1 MRSLRSNLLAFAIL
15 ATLIP
20 TVGLGLMSFVGYQ
33 EVINRSV
40 DQELR
45 ALARDASAEL
55 ALWTRERAHDVR
67 AVATAY
73 TLADGLDPAPARGS
87 APRVGA
93 ADLALYLASVQ
104 RRLGAVLELVLYDGT
119 GNPVAT
125 STSEP
130 SRAPAAI
137 AAQGVLQANGSVT
150 SPPRFDEARGTS
162 TLGLSVPVLSL
173 RNEVV
178 GAVFAL
184 VDLRAVEPRLAD
196 TVSGTPA
203 EVLVLALDGTLLAAS
218 PRAVD
223 VRGSMDPDT
232 VTRLRGQ
239 AGMPVEFDDGR
250 GRAMLGVAAPP
261 TALPVVVIAQRERA
275 EVFGAWLDHVKA
287 YVALA
292 AGLMALVA
300 AVAYWMGRS
309 IATPL
314 VEMRAA
320 AQRVARGDLS
330 VTLHDSAKDEIGQL
344 SRAFDAMTDRLRASH
359 ADVES
364 ANEALRA
371 SNAELTRLA
380 TTDSLTGLANR
391 KVMDEALAA
400 RVERF
405 RLERA
410 PFALV
415 MVAIDNLEAINA
427 DYGLPE
433 GDDVLV
439 KVAALLRQSVP
450 PPGIVGRYA
459 GERFLAIVD
468 GLPFDAVM
476 DVAEHVRTLVEAP
489 DFGDAKHA
497 IVTTVSLGIA
507 QSRDGDADAASVLFR
522 ADHALHEARRSGGNR
537 VQSAM

>member
-1 MRSLRSNLLAFAIL
+1 
-15 ATLIP
+15 
-20 TVGLGLMSFVGYQ
+20 
-33 EVINRSV
+33 
-40 DQELR
+40 
-45 ALARDASAEL
+45 
-55 ALWTRERAHDVR
+55 
-67 AVATAY
+67 
-73 TLADGLDPAPARGS
+73 
-87 APRVGA
+87 
-93 ADLALYLASVQ
+93 
-104 RRLGAVLELVLYDGT
+104 
-119 GNPVAT
+119 
-125 STSEP
+125 
-130 SRAPAAI
+130 
-137 AAQGVLQANGSVT
+137 
-150 SPPRFDEARGTS
+150 
-162 TLGLSVPVLSL
+162 
-173 RNEVV
+173 
-178 GAVFAL
+178 
-184 VDLRAVEPRLAD
+184 
-196 TVSGTPA
+196 
-203 EVLVLALDGTLLAAS
+203 
-218 PRAVD
+218 
-223 VRGSMDPDT
+223 
-232 VTRLRGQ
+232 
-239 AGMPVEFDDGR
+239 
-250 GRAMLGVAAPP
+250 
-261 TALPVVVIAQRERA
+261 
-275 EVFGAWLDHVKA
+275 
-287 YVALA
+287 
-292 AGLMALVA
+292 
-300 AVAYWMGRS
+300 MGRS

-405 RLERA
+405 RLEARA
-410 PFALV
+410 LRAR
-415 MVAIDNLEAINA
+415 D
-427 DYGLPE
+427 GRH
-433 GDDVLV
+433 
-439 KVAALLRQSVP
+439 RQSSRP
-450 PPGIVGRYA
+450 SMPITGFPRATTCWSRSRHCSGNRCRRRASWAATPASGSRQ
-459 GERFLAIVD
+459 AIVD